1 MGARGRALAGRGTD
15 ALTPDT
21 RRAVVL
27 SAAAA
32 AAFSLGAPL
41 SRLALP
47 VSAAEVT
54 LWRLGLATLV
64 AFGLARLSGVSLG
77 HIRERRTAI
86 LGATLYAHFLLFTV
100 AAQTT
105 TTAHT
110 LALVYGSPALVA
122 LGSAVILREPPRPMQ
137 IGGVLAAVVGIAILV
152 GFEPVESG
160 ATLGGD
166 LAAAGSGATLAG
178 YVLAG
183 RYYRGAMPLPAYVFA
198 VYGWAAL
205 LAVPYAV
212 VSLDA
217 AAYDGGRIGVLVI
230 LGLVPL
236 GLGHTFLNAALRRTN
251 ATIPNVITTQEVTG
265 GVILAALLYGE
276 VPGPS
281 ALLGALLAL
290 AGVIAVVVFSR
301 RAREKTKAGS

>member
-1 MGARGRALAGRGTD
+1 MAGRGTD
-15 ALTPDT
+15 ALTSST
-21 RRAVVL
+21 RGAVVL

-41 SRLALP
+41 SRLAAP

-64 AFGLARLSGVSLG
+64 AFGLARISGVSLA

-86 LGATLYAHFLLFTV
+86 LGATLYAHFLLFTL

-122 LGSAVILREPPRPMQ
+122 LGSAVILREPPRAMQ
-137 IGGVLAAVVGIAILV
+137 VVGVVAAVAGIAILV
-152 GFEPVESG
+152 GFEPAESG

-166 LAAAGSGATLAG
+166 LAAAGSGAALAA

-205 LAVPYAV
+205 LALPYAV
-212 VSLDA
+212 VSFDA
-217 AAYDGGRIGVLVI
+217 GAYDGRRIVAIAI

-236 GLGHTFLNAALRRTN
+236 GLGHTLLNAALRRAR

-265 GVILAALLYGE
+265 GVILGALLYGE
-276 VPGPS
+276 IPGPS
-281 ALLGALLAL
+281 AVLGALLAL
-290 AGVIAVVVFSR
+290 AGVISVVVFGR
-301 RAREKTKAGS
+301 REREAAGG

>member
-1 MGARGRALAGRGTD
+1 MAGRGSD
-15 ALTPDT
+15 ALTSST

-41 SRLALP
+41 SRLAAP

-64 AFGLARLSGVSLG
+64 AFGLARISGVSLA

-86 LGATLYAHFLLFTV
+86 LGATLYAHFLLFTL

-122 LGSAVILREPPRPMQ
+122 LGSAVILREPPRSMQ
-137 IGGVLAAVVGIAILV
+137 VVGVVAAVAGIAILV
-152 GFEPVESG
+152 GFEPAESG

-166 LAAAGSGATLAG
+166 LAAAGSGAALAA

-205 LAVPYAV
+205 LALPYAV
-212 VSLDA
+212 ASFDA
-217 AAYDGGRIGVLVI
+217 GAYDGGRIGAIAI

-236 GLGHTFLNAALRRTN
+236 GLGHTLLNAALRRAR
-251 ATIPNVITTQEVTG
+251 ATIPNVITAQEVTG
-265 GVILAALLYGE
+265 GVILGALLYGE
-276 VPGPS
+276 IPGPS
-281 ALLGALLAL
+281 AVLGALLAL
-290 AGVIAVVVFSR
+290 AGVIAVVLFGR
-301 RAREKTKAGS
+301 RELEAADG

>member
-1 MGARGRALAGRGTD
+1 MAGRGTD
-15 ALTPDT
+15 ALTSST
-21 RRAVVL
+21 RRAVLL

-41 SRLALP
+41 SRLAAP

-64 AFGLARLSGVSLG
+64 AFGLARISGASLA

-86 LGATLYAHFLLFTV
+86 LGATLYAHFLLFTL

-122 LGSAVILREPPRPMQ
+122 LGSAVILREPPRAMQ
-137 IGGVLAAVVGIAILV
+137 IVGVLAAVAGIAILV
-152 GFEPVESG
+152 GFEPAESG

-166 LAAAGSGATLAG
+166 LAAAGSGAALAV

-205 LAVPYAV
+205 LAIPYAV
-212 VSLDA
+212 VSFDA
-217 AAYDGGRIGVLVI
+217 GAYDGWRIVAIAI

-236 GLGHTFLNAALRRTN
+236 GLGHTFLNAALRRAT

-265 GVILAALLYGE
+265 GVILGALLYGE
-276 VPGPS
+276 IPGPS
-281 ALLGALLAL
+281 AVLGALLAL
-290 AGVIAVVVFSR
+290 AGVIAVVVFGRS
-301 RAREKTKAGS
+301 AREAGDG

>member
-1 MGARGRALAGRGTD
+1 M
-15 ALTPDT
+15 
-21 RRAVVL
+21 
-27 SAAAA
+27 
-32 AAFSLGAPL
+32 GAPL

-54 LWRLGLATLV
+54 LWRLALAALVALGLACV
-64 AFGLARLSGVSLG
+64 SGASLAHV
-77 HIRERRTAI
+77 RERRTAL

-122 LGSAVILREPPRPMQ
+122 LGSALILREPPRPAQ
-137 IGGVLAAVVGIAILV
+137 IVGVIAAVAGIAILV
-152 GFEPVESG
+152 GFEPAESG

-166 LAAAGSGATLAG
+166 LAAAGSGAALAA

-205 LAVPYAV
+205 LALPYAA
-212 VSLDA
+212 VSFDPG
-217 AAYDGGRIGVLVI
+217 AYDGGRIFAIAI

-236 GLGHTFLNAALRRTN
+236 GLGHTFLNAALRRAP

-265 GVILAALLYGE
+265 GVILGALLYGE
-276 VPGPS
+276 IPGPS
-281 ALLGALLAL
+281 AILGALLAL
-290 AGVIAVVVFSR
+290 AGVITVVAFGRS
-301 RAREKTKAGS
+301 AREATGGD

>member
-1 MGARGRALAGRGTD
+1 MA
-15 ALTPDT
+15 
-21 RRAVVL
+21 L

-41 SRLALP
+41 SRLAAP

-54 LWRLGLATLV
+54 LWRLALATLV
-64 AFGLARLSGVSLG
+64 ALGLAKVSGASLA
-77 HIRERRTAI
+77 HVRERRTAL
-86 LGATLYAHFLLFTV
+86 LGATLYVHFLLFTL

-122 LGSAVILREPPRPMQ
+122 LGSAVILREPPRVMQ
-137 IGGVLAAVVGIAILV
+137 IVGVFGAVAGIAILV
-152 GFEPVESG
+152 GFEPAESG

-166 LAAAGSGATLAG
+166 LAAAGSGAALAA

-205 LAVPYAV
+205 LALPFAV
-212 VSLDA
+212 FSFDAVS
-217 AAYDGGRIGVLVI
+217 YDGGRILVLLI

-236 GLGHTFLNAALRRTN
+236 GLGHTLLNAALRRAR

-265 GVILAALLYGE
+265 GVILGALFYGE
-276 VPGPS
+276 IPGPS

-290 AGVIAVVVFSR
+290 AGVIMVVVFARGR
-301 RAREKTKAGS
+301 REPGGG

>member
-1 MGARGRALAGRGTD
+1 MAGRGSD
-15 ALTPDT
+15 ALTLST

-32 AAFSLGAPL
+32 AAFALGAPL
-41 SRLALP
+41 SRLAAP

-64 AFGLARLSGVSLG
+64 AYGLARVSGVSLA

-86 LGATLYAHFLLFTV
+86 LGATLYAHFLLFTL

-122 LGSAVILREPPRPMQ
+122 LGSAVILREPPRSMQ
-137 IGGVLAAVVGIAILV
+137 VVGVVAAVAGIAILV
-152 GFEPVESG
+152 GFEPAESG

-166 LAAAGSGATLAG
+166 LAAAGSGAALAA

-205 LAVPYAV
+205 LALPYAV
-212 VSLDA
+212 VSFDA
-217 AAYDGGRIGVLVI
+217 EAYDGGRIVAIAI

-236 GLGHTFLNAALRRTN
+236 GLGHTLLNAALRRAT

-265 GVILAALLYGE
+265 GVILGALLYGE
-276 VPGPS
+276 IPGPS
-281 ALLGALLAL
+281 AVLGALLAL
-290 AGVIAVVVFSR
+290 AGVIAVVLFGR
-301 RAREKTKAGS
+301 REREAAGG

>member
-1 MGARGRALAGRGTD
+1 M
-15 ALTPDT
+15 
-21 RRAVVL
+21 VL

-41 SRLALP
+41 SRLAAP

-64 AFGLARLSGVSLG
+64 AYGLARASGVSLA
-77 HIRERRTAI
+77 HIRERRTAV
-86 LGATLYAHFLLFTV
+86 LGATLYAHFLLFTL

-122 LGSAVILREPPRPMQ
+122 LGSALILREPPRPMQ
-137 IGGVLAAVVGIAILV
+137 IVGVLGAVAGIAILV
-152 GFEPVESG
+152 GFEPAASG

-166 LAAAGSGATLAG
+166 LAAAGSGAALAA

-205 LAVPYAV
+205 LALPYAAF
-212 VSLDA
+212 SFDPA
-217 AAYDGGRIGVLVI
+217 SYDGGRILVLVI
-230 LGLVPL
+230 LGVVPL
-236 GLGHTFLNAALRRTN
+236 GMGHTLLNAALRRAR

-265 GVILAALLYGE
+265 GVILGALLYGE
-276 VPGPS
+276 IPGPS
-281 ALLGALLAL
+281 AILGALLAL
-290 AGVIAVVVFSR
+290 AGVITVVVFGRSKPET
-301 RAREKTKAGS
+301 ASGA

>member
-1 MGARGRALAGRGTD
+1 M
-15 ALTPDT
+15 
-21 RRAVVL
+21 VL

-41 SRLALP
+41 SRLAAP

-64 AFGLARLSGVSLG
+64 AYGLARASGVSLA
-77 HIRERRTAI
+77 HIRERRTAV
-86 LGATLYAHFLLFTV
+86 LGATLYAHFLLFTL

-122 LGSAVILREPPRPMQ
+122 LGSALILREPPRPMQ
-137 IGGVLAAVVGIAILV
+137 IVGVMGAVAGIAILV
-152 GFEPVESG
+152 GFEPAASG

-166 LAAAGSGATLAG
+166 LAAAGSGAALAA

-205 LAVPYAV
+205 LALPF
-212 VSLDA
+212 A
-217 AAYDGGRIGVLVI
+217 AFSFDPASYDGGRILVLVI
-230 LGLVPL
+230 LGVVPL
-236 GLGHTFLNAALRRTN
+236 GMGHTLLNAALRRAR
-251 ATIPNVITTQEVTG
+251 ATIPNVITTQEATG
-265 GVILAALLYGE
+265 GVILGALLYGE
-276 VPGPS
+276 IPGPS
-281 ALLGALLAL
+281 AVLGALLAL
-290 AGVIAVVVFSR
+290 AGVITVVVFGRSKPET
-301 RAREKTKAGS
+301 ASGA

>member
-1 MGARGRALAGRGTD
+1 
-15 ALTPDT
+15 
-21 RRAVVL
+21 
-27 SAAAA
+27 
-32 AAFSLGAPL
+32 
-41 SRLALP
+41 
-47 VSAAEVT
+47 VT
-54 LWRLGLATLV
+54 LWRLGLATIV
-64 AFGLARLSGVSLG
+64 ALALARVSGVSLA
-77 HIRERRTAI
+77 HVWERRTAL
-86 LGATLYAHFLLFTV
+86 LGATLYAHFLLFTL
-100 AAQTT
+100 AAQST

-122 LGSAVILREPPRPMQ
+122 LGSALILREPPRPLQ
-137 IGGVLAAVVGIAILV
+137 FGGVAAAVVGIAILV
-152 GFEPVESG
+152 GFEPAESG

-166 LAAAGSGATLAG
+166 LAAAGSGAALAA

-183 RYYRGAMPLPAYVFA
+183 RYYRDAMPLQGYVFA

-205 LAVPYAV
+205 LAVPYAA
-212 VSLDA
+212 VSFDA
-217 AAYDGGRIGVLVI
+217 AAYDGGRLVAIAI

-281 ALLGALLAL
+281 AILGALLAL
-290 AGVIAVVVFSR
+290 AGVSAVVVFGRS
-301 RAREKTKAGS
+301 AREDKPVVG

>member
-1 MGARGRALAGRGTD
+1 MAGRGAD
-15 ALTPDT
+15 ALTSST
-21 RRAVVL
+21 RRAVAL

-41 SRLALP
+41 SRLAAP

-64 AFGLARLSGVSLG
+64 AFGLARVSGVSLA
-77 HIRERRTAI
+77 HIREWRTAI
-86 LGATLYAHFLLFTV
+86 LGATLYAHFLLFTL

-122 LGSAVILREPPRPMQ
+122 LGSAVILREPPRAMQ
-137 IGGVLAAVVGIAILV
+137 VVGVLAAVAGIAILV
-152 GFEPVESG
+152 GFEPAASG

-166 LAAAGSGATLAG
+166 LAAAGSGAALAA

-183 RYYRGAMPLPAYVFA
+183 RYYRGAMPLSAYVFA

-205 LAVPYAV
+205 LALPYAV
-212 VSLDA
+212 VSFDA
-217 AAYDGGRIGVLVI
+217 GAYDGGRIVAIAI

-236 GLGHTFLNAALRRTN
+236 GLGHTLLNAALRRAR

-265 GVILAALLYGE
+265 GVILGALLYGE
-276 VPGPS
+276 IPGPS
-281 ALLGALLAL
+281 AALGALLAL
-290 AGVIAVVVFSR
+290 VGVIAVVVFG
-301 RAREKTKAGS
+301 RAERDSAAGT

>member
-1 MGARGRALAGRGTD
+1 MAGRGAD
-15 ALTPDT
+15 ALTSST

-27 SAAAA
+27 SAAAAA

-41 SRLALP
+41 SRLAAP

-64 AFGLARLSGVSLG
+64 AFGLARISGVSLA

-86 LGATLYAHFLLFTV
+86 LGATLYAHFLLFTL

-122 LGSAVILREPPRPMQ
+122 LGSALILREPPRAMQ
-137 IGGVLAAVVGIAILV
+137 GVGVLAAVAGIAILV
-152 GFEPVESG
+152 GFEPAESG
-160 ATLGGD
+160 ATLGRRPG
-166 LAAAGSGATLAG
+166 GGRIGRGVGGRTYSQ
-178 YVLAG
+178 G

-205 LAVPYAV
+205 AGASVC
-212 VSLDA
+212 
-217 AAYDGGRIGVLVI
+217 GRLV
-230 LGLVPL
+230 
-236 GLGHTFLNAALRRTN
+236 
-251 ATIPNVITTQEVTG
+251 
-265 GVILAALLYGE
+265 
-276 VPGPS
+276 
-281 ALLGALLAL
+281 
-290 AGVIAVVVFSR
+290 
-301 RAREKTKAGS
+301 

>member
-1 MGARGRALAGRGTD
+1 MA
-15 ALTPDT
+15 
-21 RRAVVL
+21 L

-32 AAFSLGAPL
+32 AAFALGAPL

-54 LWRLGLATLV
+54 WWRLSLAALVALTLV
-64 AFGLARLSGVSLG
+64 KVSGASLAHAFQ
-77 HIRERRTAI
+77 RRTAL
-86 LGATLYAHFLLFTV
+86 LGITLYAHFLLFTL

-122 LGSAVILREPPRPMQ
+122 LGSALILREPPRPMQ
-137 IGGVLAAVVGIAILV
+137 IVGVAAAVAGIAILV
-152 GFEPVESG
+152 GFEPAASG

-166 LAAAGSGATLAG
+166 LAAAGSGAALAA

-205 LAVPYAV
+205 LALPYAAF
-212 VSLDA
+212 SFDA
-217 AAYDGGRIGVLVI
+217 GGYDGGRIAAIVI
-230 LGLVPL
+230 LGVVPL
-236 GLGHTFLNAALRRTN
+236 GLGHTLLNAALRRAQ
-251 ATIPNVITTQEVTG
+251 ATIPNVVTTQEVTG
-265 GVILAALLYGE
+265 GVILAMLLYGE
-276 VPGPS
+276 IPGPS

-290 AGVIAVVVFSR
+290 AGVITVVVFGRSESES
-301 RAREKTKAGS
+301 AAGA